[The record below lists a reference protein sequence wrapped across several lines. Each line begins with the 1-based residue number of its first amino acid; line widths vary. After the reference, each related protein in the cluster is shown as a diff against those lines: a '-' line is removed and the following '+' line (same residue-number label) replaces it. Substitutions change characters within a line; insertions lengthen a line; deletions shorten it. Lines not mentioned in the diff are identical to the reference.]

1 MCIRFCEIDSVYS
14 ILYVIMSMGRG
25 FNFGRGLYKMAE
37 DLDSIGLDYII
48 ELSLNCI
55 EYVKATYLTAG
66 EDTIHELLEATE
78 NLLQLCVL
86 LSEDDED
93 EVFTSLQDL
102 VGAIRADSDSRR
114 RVRRRG
120 RPGII
125 IEEGQLEYLVDQGF
139 TVKDISL
146 MFGCCRKTVERI
158 MKRYGISVRNYTL
171 ISEPELDVK
180 VQEITSV
187 FPNCGEKTVR
197 GRLRSSGINV
207 RRESVRE
214 SLHRVDPLGVISR
227 RRNVLHCRKYSVRSP
242 NCLWHIDGH
251 HKLIRWRLVIHG
263 GIDGFSRLIMY
274 LKVASNNR
282 SDTVLRAFVE
292 AVDEFGLPSRV
303 RMDCG
308 GENVMVASYMI
319 EHRERGPGRG
329 SAITGKST
337 HNQRIERLW
346 RDLFAGCVSFFY
358 NFFYSLEDN
367 GLLDINCPLD
377 IYALHFVFVPIIQN
391 HLDMFRSGWAQ
402 HSLRTERSRTP
413 QQLWI
418 LGFHSVEDTDDV
430 AVTGLN
436 VCY

>member
-1 MCIRFCEIDSVYS
+1 MCSTCF
-14 ILYVIMSMGRG
+14 
-25 FNFGRGLYKMAE
+25 
-37 DLDSIGLDYII
+37 I
-48 ELSLNCI
+48 ELYLNCI
-55 EYVKATYLTAG
+55 EYVKAT
-66 EDTIHELLEATE
+66 

-93 EVFTSLQDL
+93 EVFNSLQDL

-114 RVRRRG
+114 RVRRRA

-139 TVKDISL
+139 TVKNISL
-146 MFGCCRKTVERI
+146 MFGCCRKSI

-180 VQEITSV
+180 VQEIASV

-227 RRNVLHCRKYSVRSP
+227 RRNVLHRRKYSVRSP
-242 NCLWHIDGH
+242 NCLWHIYGH

-263 GIDGFSRLIMY
+263 GVDGFSRLIMY

-282 SDTVLRAFVE
+282 SDIVLRAFVE
-292 AVDEFGLPSRV
+292 AVDKFGLPTSV

-308 GENVMVASYMI
+308 
-319 EHRERGPGRG
+319 
-329 SAITGKST
+329 
-337 HNQRIERLW
+337 
-346 RDLFAGCVSFFY
+346 
-358 NFFYSLEDN
+358 
-367 GLLDINCPLD
+367 
-377 IYALHFVFVPIIQN
+377 
-391 HLDMFRSGWAQ
+391 
-402 HSLRTERSRTP
+402 
-413 QQLWI
+413 
-418 LGFHSVEDTDDV
+418 
-430 AVTGLN
+430 
-436 VCY
+436 